1 MSRRSAIWAAV
12 GLSLGWLGLIG
23 LVALFM
29 PPLAAPVP
37 WITRLFQALAV
48 LLPIGLVGMVV
59 WLLRELA
66 ALRAEAKAL
75 RTTLDAL
82 RRPAPPPRPDAPAA
96 ATPRPRGALLGD
108 AAADR
113 AEPAAAGQGA
123 LDLPPPPQAEPLPM
137 VTLIA
142 ALSFPRDETD
152 RDGFRAL
159 ERALNDPATG
169 RVIRAAE
176 DVLTL
181 LAQDGVYAEDL
192 EMAEAPPDLW
202 RRFALGERGGA
213 IARLAGLDDIDLV
226 ERTAGRLRADAIF
239 RDAGHH
245 FLRQFDALLEEI
257 APRADDEVIRLMTDT
272 RSARA
277 FVLLAQASGS
287 FGSVAR

>member
-96 ATPRPRGALLGD
+96 ATLRPR
-108 AAADR
+108 
-113 AEPAAAGQGA
+113 
-123 LDLPPPPQAEPLPM
+123 
-137 VTLIA
+137 
-142 ALSFPRDETD
+142 
-152 RDGFRAL
+152 
-159 ERALNDPATG
+159 
-169 RVIRAAE
+169 
-176 DVLTL
+176 
-181 LAQDGVYAEDL
+181 
-192 EMAEAPPDLW
+192 
-202 RRFALGERGGA
+202 RRFAGRCRGRSRRARGGGA
-213 IARLAGLDDIDLV
+213 GRARSAAAPAG
-226 ERTAGRLRADAIF
+226 RTAAD
-239 RDAGHH
+239 GHP
-245 FLRQFDALLEEI
+245 D
-257 APRADDEVIRLMTDT
+257 
-272 RSARA
+272 RSAE
-277 FVLLAQASGS
+277 LSP
-287 FGSVAR
+287 

>member
-96 ATPRPRGALLGD
+96 ATLRPRGASLGD

-192 EMAEAPPDLW
+192 EMAEAPP
-202 RRFALGERGGA
+202 
-213 IARLAGLDDIDLV
+213 I
-226 ERTAGRLRADAIF
+226 
-239 RDAGHH
+239 
-245 FLRQFDALLEEI
+245 
-257 APRADDEVIRLMTDT
+257 
-272 RSARA
+272 
-277 FVLLAQASGS
+277 SGVVS
-287 FGSVAR
+287 RWANAVARSPGWPGWTISIWWSGPPDGCARTRFFAMPAIISCASSTRCSKRSRRAPMTR